1 MDNKEDI
8 PIMKK
13 VFALILC
20 LSMMLGFA
28 SCAKKVE
35 VPSKSDVKKAAAD
48 EFDMDFKV
56 DSEEISDDE
65 KEAEWVLISKDG
77 SLQVTVTWNAKTPDK
92 FEFDDEELTPTDTEP
107 APTSSEDPTTE
118 SSEDPTT
125 TTTTETSATDSSE
138 DNGSTTSA
146 PSGVKYVNFDEMNF
160 YINGK
165 KYTLG
170 KTTLQDL
177 IDDGVP
183 FEDGELDDAKNN
195 LKSRYQSSYIKLNP
209 GVKGYYV
216 WIQVFNETDSGKPMN
231 ECYINEI
238 YYKVTNLVKDGEKQN
253 FITFDFP
260 LDLKMEDLKANS
272 GEPNGRTY
280 HNEDNAKYIYD
291 TLEWTKKG
299 TKFMNSNRYTFEYTN
314 GELKNVVITYIP

>member
-1 MDNKEDI
+1 
-8 PIMKK
+8 MKK

-56 DSEEISDDE
+56 DSEDISDDE

-77 SLQVTVTWNAKTPDK
+77 SLQVTVTWNAKDPDK
-92 FEFDDEELTPTDTEP
+92 FEFDDEELA
-107 APTSSEDPTTE
+107 APTESETAPTTSEDPTTE

-125 TTTTETSATDSSE
+125 TTTEATTADSSE
-138 DNGSTTSA
+138 DNGGSTAA

-183 FEDGELDDAKNN
+183 FEDGELEDAKRAITSG
-195 LKSRYQSSYIKLNP
+195 SRYST
-209 GVKGYYV
+209 
-216 WIQVFNETDSGKPMN
+216 IQ
-231 ECYINEI
+231 
-238 YYKVTNLVKDGEKQN
+238 
-253 FITFDFP
+253 
-260 LDLKMEDLKANS
+260 
-272 GEPNGRTY
+272 
-280 HNEDNAKYIYD
+280 
-291 TLEWTKKG
+291 
-299 TKFMNSNRYTFEYTN
+299 
-314 GELKNVVITYIP
+314 IPASR

>member
-1 MDNKEDI
+1 
-8 PIMKK
+8 MKK

-56 DSEEISDDE
+56 DSEDISDDE

-77 SLQVTVTWNAKTPDK
+77 SLQVTVTWNAKDPDK
-92 FEFDDEELTPTDTEP
+92 FEFDDEELA
-107 APTSSEDPTTE
+107 APTESETAPTTSEDPTTE

-125 TTTTETSATDSSE
+125 TTTEATTADSSE
-138 DNGSTTSA
+138 DNGGSTAA

-177 IDDGVP
+177 VDDGVP
-183 FEDGELDDAKNN
+183 FEDGESDNFSNNVKSHYQSGYIKIKLDAKGC
-195 LKSRYQSSYIKLNP
+195 YF
-209 GVKGYYV
+209 
-216 WIQVFNETDSGKPMN
+216 WIEVFNETDSGKPMS
-231 ECYINEI
+231 ECYVNQILFKIQRDEG
-238 YYKVTNLVKDGEKQN
+238 KKQ
-253 FITFDFP
+253 TMVSFDFP
-260 LDLKMEDLKANS
+260 FTLTMEELKANS
-272 GEPNGRTY
+272 GEPTEKPY
-280 HNEDNAKYIYD
+280 HNETSTNVYD
-291 TLEWTKKG
+291 KMGWTKKG
-299 TKFMNSNRYTFEYTN
+299 TKFYNSNRIEFGFKNNEFE
-314 GELKNVVITYIP
+314 EIDMTYIP